1 MTTTDDIFWLYERNK
16 RAYCYCNN
24 KSDYI
29 PGSNVC
35 NNYCFENIPV
45 SSLTIGD
52 TDIPCNINRKCYIK
66 QGEECSIC
74 LENVM
79 TKNTAYLSPCG
90 HTFHKKC
97 IFQAYESKMYSK
109 WASVFRCPMCRQR
122 INIPELSER
131 YNLYNNNNNNIHILD
146 ELESFWLH
154 KDTRIP
160 EICNNGYNHYMGLK
174 KTCLQC
180 IDYRNCG
187 NTDEEI

>member
-1 MTTTDDIFWLYERNK
+1 MTTTDDIFWLYERDK

-24 KSDYI
+24 KQDYI

-52 TDIPCNINRKCYIK
+52 TEIPCNINRKSYIK

-79 TKNTAYLSPCG
+79 TKNTAYLSP
-90 HTFHKKC
+90 
-97 IFQAYESKMYSK
+97 
-109 WASVFRCPMCRQR
+109 
-122 INIPELSER
+122 ELSER
-131 YNLYNNNNNNIHILD
+131 YNLYNNNNNNNNNNNIHILD

-180 IDYRNCG
+180 IDYRNYG
-187 NTDEEI
+187 NKDEEI